1 MLYMHLHLHLY
12 LYALNVAA
20 MAMMMTTII
29 LRHHE
34 KTTERGGSTAKGIL
48 KDTWLH
54 SIDQRISVIFVSL
67 VFQMR
72 KRKGCILL
80 ISIMIFHVS
89 FGVLDIRLLNCFMRI
104 NCNIV
109 KEVLNVNDAMR
120 DLMIWFLVNVM
131 NYQSMVDLG

>member
-1 MLYMHLHLHLY
+1 MLYLHLHLY

-20 MAMMMTTII
+20 MAMTMMMTTI
-29 LRHHE
+29 E
-34 KTTERGGSTAKGIL
+34 KTTENGGSTEKGIL

-54 SIDQRISVIFVSL
+54 SIDQRISMIFVSL
-67 VFQMR
+67 VFEMR

-89 FGVLDIRLLNCFMRI
+89 FAVLDIHLLNCFMRI

-109 KEVLNVNDAMR
+109 TEVLNVNDAMR

-131 NYQSMVDLG
+131 NYQSMVNLG